1 MYKLFR
7 WQHFILWHH
16 TMAYQVTFWW
26 DNDVML
32 PTFASSVKQLQADL
46 FIHLDTLYWLW
57 AISLC
62 FYSLIWG
69 SNSLE
74 AKWGGEIHLKEIWWY
89 TNMYMIVG
97 TVKNSTEYKIK
108 KIYFNTV
115 NPSGHLRFLINTK
128 QTLYRYHFAASNHL
142 QTLSQKIK
150 PHWIFSHPFP
160 SKDNPLT

>member
-1 MYKLFR
+1 MIGVLTSKEQIYS
-7 WQHFILWHH
+7 H

-108 KIYFNTV
+108 KIYINTV

-128 QTLYRYHFAASNHL
+128 QTLYRSIQDIDLANNN
-142 QTLSQKIK
+142 SQYILYEYTY
-150 PHWIFSHPFP
+150 IINSY
-160 SKDNPLT
+160 